1 MKKILLLLLIFIVA
15 SFWLTPDLFAQC
27 AMCRASVE
35 SNISTGKGTIGSG
48 LNTGILYLMAL
59 PYLALGAVAYAWFV
73 QYKKNK
79 SKQVLFAQLRKD
91 HN

>member
-1 MKKILLLLLIFIVA
+1 MAMKKMIFFLLVVLSICF
-15 SFWLTPDLFAQC
+15 LTNELAAQC

-59 PYLALGAVAYAWFV
+59 PYLALGAIAYAWFV

-79 SKQVLFAQLRKD
+79 SKQALFAQLRKD
-91 HN
+91 S

>member
-1 MKKILLLLLIFIVA
+1 MKKILAILSAVIFF
-15 SFWLTPDLFAQC
+15 SLFFSHDAYSQC

-35 SNISTGKGTIGSG
+35 SNISTGKGKIGSG

-59 PYLALGAVAYAWFV
+59 PYLALGAVAYAWLV

-79 SKQVLFAQLRKD
+79 EKQQASLKLKEVGR
-91 HN
+91 

>member
-1 MKKILLLLLIFIVA
+1 MRKKLAILSIIVVCG
-15 SFWLTPDLFAQC
+15 LFFSIDAQAQC

-59 PYLALGAVAYAWFV
+59 PYLALGAVAYAWLL

-79 SKQVLFAQLRKD
+79 EKQQAFAKLKSII
-91 HN
+91 